1 MSQPTLRKIFILTLI
16 LTYLT
21 NSTAA
26 LAGSCGDIAGDPSCD
41 NICKCA
47 EDKFASVSQNSQ
59 GGTQSSKQPEGCTNS
74 ATDAKSCLKTAT
86 AQSGT
91 DGVVQLKTYCDA
103 WKAEKDVIPRLQ
115 LERDLAISASVL
127 CFSAAAAY
135 ITALYVICPNPLSWL
150 GCPGA
155 KAIAFAMAASC
166 SSLVASVGGI
176 EARDFQALQDNQ
188 DKIKGDYSFLNSSIN
203 DMLSGTSTV
212 KSLDGAAVLAGV
224 GSPSSMVPVIGQIA
238 LGITMA
244 VEAEKKRTGKNSVDG
259 LPAETCNGPIK
270 SIATNALGII
280 LPNNAPGARS
290 GQTGSNSG
298 KSGANGGAG
307 TSLENKSNNAG
318 DLVGDLLQ
326 TGKSNATAYDDL
338 NKINGTKLNPQD
350 IDKALKE
357 HLNTSLAELHNQLES
372 GKTTSQV
379 IGDMVPKL
387 PSEIKDGLADMEQHP
402 EKYPKSPWSDFFGDK
417 ASIMTGGAGGGG
429 ALSGGGGGSDPFASM
444 MNFGR
449 SDGDV
454 AGGGKTSEMNF
465 NGRKVASSEVQDGDI
480 FHSKWKGSIFSIIS
494 FRISKVTHELAQL
507 EWAGMFN
514 RAMHGLPPLNTPA
527 SKLGDSRLKGL
538 TPSPSPSVR
547 PAPITPEFI
556 ERK

>member
-1 MSQPTLRKIFILTLI
+1 MSQHTLRKLFILTLI

-26 LAGSCGDIAGDPSCD
+26 LAGSCGDIAKDPSCD
-41 NICKCA
+41 NICQCA

-59 GGTQSSKQPEGCTNS
+59 GGTQSSKQPQGCTDS
-74 ATDAKSCLKTAT
+74 ATDSKSCLKTAT
-86 AQSGT
+86 GQSGI

-103 WKAEKDVIPRLQ
+103 WKAENDIIPRLQ

-127 CFSAAAAY
+127 CFSAAAAACTAYY
-135 ITALYVICPNPLSWL
+135 IVCPNPVLVA
-150 GCPGA
+150 GCPA
-155 KAIAFAMAASC
+155 AIGIAVATGASC
-166 SSLVASVGGI
+166 TSLVASVGGI
-176 EARDFQALQDNQ
+176 EVRDFKALQDRQ
-188 DKIKGDYSFLNSSIN
+188 EKIKGDYSFLNKSLDDI
-203 DMLSGTSTV
+203 LSGTSTV
-212 KSLDGAAVLAGV
+212 KNLEGAIGLAAG
-224 GSPSSMVPVIGQIA
+224 GSISSVVPFFGQLA

-244 VEAEKKRTGKNSVDG
+244 VEAEKKRTGKNSVEG
-259 LPAETCNGPIK
+259 LPDETCNGPIR
-270 SIATNALGII
+270 SIATNALGIL

-298 KSGANGGAG
+298 KSGAKGGAG
-307 TSLENKSNNAG
+307 TAIESKASKSN
-318 DLVGDLLQ
+318 DPVGDSLQ
-326 TGKSNATAYDDL
+326 LGQSNATAYDDL

-379 IGDMVPKL
+379 IGATVPNL

-402 EKYPKSPWSDFFGDK
+402 EKYPKNPWSDFFGDK

-429 ALSGGGGGSDPFASM
+429 GGRGGGGSDPFASM

>member
-1 MSQPTLRKIFILTLI
+1 MSQHTLRKLFILTLI

-41 NICKCA
+41 NICQCA
-47 EDKFASVSQNSQ
+47 EDKFSSVSQNSQ
-59 GGTQSSKQPEGCTNS
+59 GGTKNSKQPQGCTES
-74 ATDAKSCLKTAT
+74 ATDSKSCLKTAT
-86 AQSGT
+86 ALSGI

-103 WKAEKDVIPRLQ
+103 WKAAKDVIPRLQ

-127 CFSAAAAY
+127 CFSAFAAA
-135 ITALYVICPNPLSWL
+135 IFAIAVCANVVTVI
-150 GCPGA
+150 GCPAAKKIAVVMGA
-155 KAIAFAMAASC
+155 TC

-176 EARDFQALQDNQ
+176 EARDFKALQDRQ
-188 DKIKGDYSFLNSSIN
+188 EKIIDDYSFLNKSLDDI
-203 DMLSGTSTV
+203 LSGTSTV
-212 KSLDGAAVLAGV
+212 KSLEGAIGLAVGGSIAAAVPVV
-224 GSPSSMVPVIGQIA
+224 GPLT

-244 VEAEKKRTGKNSVDG
+244 VEAEKKRTGKNSVEG
-259 LPAETCNGPIK
+259 LPNETCNGPIR
-270 SIATNALGII
+270 SIATNALGIL

-298 KSGANGGAG
+298 KSGAKGGAG
-307 TSLENKSNNAG
+307 TSLENKSNNSG
-318 DLVGDLLQ
+318 DPVGDSLQ
-326 TGKSNATAYDDL
+326 LGQSNATAYDDL

-379 IGDMVPKL
+379 IGNTVPNL

-402 EKYPKSPWSDFFGDK
+402 EKYPKNPWSDFFGDK

-429 ALSGGGGGSDPFASM
+429 GGGGGGGSDPFASM